1 MTAHFTFSNGKCCEY
16 NARFAFFVG
25 TSCWY
30 YHMVVHLNIIIIIHL
45 NHTLIH
51 ALRDRD
57 ICIYAICHYEW
68 NNKNLHPFWFRLR
81 VAKRSVVIRRFFIA
95 LLVFKHSD
103 WITHPPNWLSTFM
116 FGWFY
121 KRSLRFG
128 MWFTLHTSTLV
139 HQLVHSGNVL
149 QKKVYGVCLVG
160 LNLRIR
166 THANCKHT
174 IIPLRIHSLFYFLL
188 VANTGFSFSPLS
200 SAVLLMW

>member
-1 MTAHFTFSNGKCCEY
+1 MWPHISHFQMGNVVSTMHGLKL
-16 NARFAFFVG
+16 FVG
-25 TSCWY
+25 TSFWY
-30 YHMVVHLNIIIIIHL
+30 YHMLVHLNIIIIIHL

-57 ICIYAICHYEW
+57 ICIYVICHYEW

-81 VAKRSVVIRRFFIA
+81 VAKQSVVIRRFFIA

-139 HQLVHSGNVL
+139 HQLVHSGNLL
-149 QKKVYGVCLVG
+149 QKKCTEYVWLV
-160 LNLRIR
+160 
-166 THANCKHT
+166 
-174 IIPLRIHSLFYFLL
+174 
-188 VANTGFSFSPLS
+188 
-200 SAVLLMW
+200 